1 MLPVLHPDLA
11 AVARFLMTYPAN
23 LRAMVC
29 DTLIERAH
37 LADKLRKSGCYRPEL
52 GDGTLRATIAREKLP
67 REPDLR
73 DANFRRANQVVLA
86 RLAVWMARTDG
97 GRS

>member
-1 MLPVLHPDLA
+1 
-11 AVARFLMTYPAN
+11 
-23 LRAMVC
+23 
-29 DTLIERAH
+29 

-73 DANFRRANQVVLA
+73 DANFRHANQVVLA

>member
-1 MLPVLHPDLA
+1 MRPVLHPDLA
-11 AVARFLMTYPAN
+11 TVARFLMAYPAN

-37 LADKLRKSGCYRPEL
+37 LADKLRKSGHYVPEL
-52 GDGTLRATIAREKLP
+52 GDGTLRATVAREKLP

-73 DANFRRANQVVLA
+73 DGNFRHANQVILA
-86 RLAVWMARTDG
+86 RLAVWMTPADG
-97 GRS
+97 GRT